1 VSGLLRPE
9 ELARYADAVVKV
21 GISLGRGDDL
31 LVTCQPAHR
40 EFAVALVEA
49 GYRLG
54 ARNVDIE
61 YNDPLVRAAYLRT
74 ASDKSIGYVAPWRA
88 TRVRAAVKPETAT
101 LWIAGEGEPGALN
114 DVQGKRLAADIIR
127 SQKRFPDVRRA
138 SRVGKRRWS
147 IAAWPTHSWANAV
160 YPKIG
165 DEAAQRRLA
174 RDLLDFCR
182 VGPNDPPGVTGLRKH
197 LAELRGRAQRL
208 TRLKLQRLELRGP
221 GTNLTVALHPET
233 RWMGGGYTNFYG
245 KRTAP
250 NLPTEE
256 CFTSPIASAT
266 DGTFRCSQ
274 PLMFQGTLIEGISGE
289 FRGGRLVRLDTKKKA
304 QRDFFADFLFAIKDA
319 DRLGEVALVDSTSR
333 IGKAGRIYYNTLLD
347 ENAAAHIAFGTGF
360 SHTRANDDTDRARRG
375 VNRSDAHVDVM
386 IGTDDFEATGIA
398 ARGRRVPLI
407 ADGVWQI

>member
-1 VSGLLRPE
+1 LRPE

-40 EFAVALVEA
+40 ELAVALVEA
-49 GYRLG
+49 AYRIG
-54 ARNVDIE
+54 ARNVDID
-61 YNDPLVRAAYLRT
+61 YTDPLVRAAYLRT
-74 ASDKSIGYVAPWRA
+74 APDKSIGFVPPWRA
-88 TRVRAAVKPETAT
+88 ARVRAAVKPETAT
-101 LWIAGEGEPGALN
+101 LWIAGESEPGALN
-114 DVQGKRLAADIIR
+114 DIPGKRLAADITR
-127 SQKRFPDVRRA
+127 SRKRFPDVQRA
-138 SRVGKRRWS
+138 SRAGKRRWS
-147 IAAWPTHSWANAV
+147 IVAWPTHSWADAV
-160 YPKIG
+160 YPTIG
-165 DEAAQRRLA
+165 NEAAQRRLA

-182 VGPNDPPGVTGLRKH
+182 VGSNDPPGVTGLRNH
-197 LAELRGRAQRL
+197 LAELRRRAQRL
-208 TRLKLQRLELRGP
+208 TRLKLQRVELRGP
-221 GTNLTVALHPET
+221 GTNLTVALQPET

-266 DGTFRCSQ
+266 EGTFRCSQ

-289 FRGGRLVRLDTKKKA
+289 FRGGRLVRLDTKRKA

-347 ENAAAHIAFGTGF
+347 ENAAAHVAFGAGF
-360 SHTRANDDTDRARRG
+360 SHTRANDETNRARGG

-407 ADGVWQI
+407 ADGVWHI